1 MFISVSIFQASDMA
15 NKALFLEKVKL
26 SNAACQSG
34 DFEKAI
40 SLYTE
45 AIQLDPANHILYSN
59 RSAALIKLGQFSKAL
74 KDAVKAKELNADWPK
89 AYYRQGVALQC
100 LARHAEALGAF
111 ANGLAQDP
119 KSPQLLDGLVEAA
132 MKSPLRPTLEPTY
145 RYIDYTYYKFEIP
158 HIFIEISI

>member
-45 AIQLDPANHILYSN
+45 AIKLDPANHILYSN

-74 KDAVKAKELNADWPK
+74 KARDELYGQQN
-89 AYYRQGVALQC
+89 
-100 LARHAEALGAF
+100 H
-111 ANGLAQDP
+111 
-119 KSPQLLDGLVEAA
+119 
-132 MKSPLRPTLEPTY
+132 TY
-145 RYIDYTYYKFEIP
+145 N
-158 HIFIEISI
+158 